1 MDRRL
6 VVLIPIVIAVLI
18 PIVLFV
24 YPAEVME
31 SGDTPMKSEQLVEQS
46 WVLNSLVNDG
56 QRVLLSDDI
65 RITIQFDEDGMGRGS
80 GGCNTFFGE
89 YLISVEYQISGKS
102 EEGMEEQIGVGGTM
116 SLESIFHTE
125 RGCIEAGRM
134 EQDGQ
139 FFAALGPVT
148 KFQVTSES
156 LKLFTGEE
164 PSDVLIIFGILE

>member
-1 MDRRL
+1 MNRRL
-6 VVLIPIVIAVLI
+6 LVLIPIVIAVLI
-18 PIVLFV
+18 VLFV
-24 YPAEVME
+24 YPVGVRE
-31 SGDTPMKSEQLVEQS
+31 SEDRPMKSEQLVGQS
-46 WVLNSLVNDG
+46 WVLDSLVNDG

-65 RITIQFDEDGMGRGS
+65 RITIQFDEEGMVRGS

-102 EEGMEEQIGVGGTM
+102 GQGIEEQIGVGGMM

-125 RGCIEAGRM
+125 RACIEAGRM
-134 EQDGQ
+134 EQEGQ